1 LAEYTVLKFFSPCP
15 GKQSL
20 PWHFPLYLI
29 YFLPFGIFEQ
39 LALARKNT
47 SYSEMF
53 HCIEIF
59 LSFRIFEQI
68 ALALKTGF
76 ALNSLHWTYIFYH
89 WGFLSNLH
97 LPGKTRVA
105 LKCFIVLNIY
115 FLSFRIFKQLALA
128 RKNTS
133 CSEMFHCIEIF
144 LSFWIFEQLALDLKT
159 EFALNSLCWIYIFYH
174 SGFLSNLRLAWKP
187 RVALKCFTAL
197 KYFHPS
203 VFLSNLRLPWKQD
216 LHWIYCI
223 EYIFFIIQDF
233 WATCACPES
242 RTCIEFTV
250 LNMYFLSFRIFEQL
264 ALALKNT
271 SCPDIFHCIEI
282 FSSFSIFEKLALALK
297 AGLTLNLL
305 HWIYIFYHS
314 VFLSNLRLSWKQ
326 SLPWIHCIEYI
337 FFIIQ
342 DFWATC
348 SCPENR
354 VCHEIFQ
361 AVAAAANPT
370 HPPRTPVLVVY
381 SFRFYLRY
389 GIIVSSEELTL
400 QIFEEHCNLLKDTP
414 TRSRFKI
421 PDLQRSFQ

>member
-1 LAEYTVLKFFSPCP
+1 MSNLHLIW
-15 GKQSL
+15 KQSL
-20 PWHFPLYLI
+20 PWIPCVEYIFFIIQDFWATCAWPENHE
-29 YFLPFGIFEQ
+29 LPW
-39 LALARKNT
+39 NV
-47 SYSEMF
+47 
-53 HCIEIF
+53 
-59 LSFRIFEQI
+59 
-68 ALALKTGF
+68 
-76 ALNSLHWTYIFYH
+76 SLHW
-89 WGFLSNLH
+89 
-97 LPGKTRVA
+97 
-105 LKCFIVLNIY
+105 NI
-115 FLSFRIFKQLALA
+115 
-128 RKNTS
+128 
-133 CSEMFHCIEIF
+133 
-144 LSFWIFEQLALDLKT
+144 
-159 EFALNSLCWIYIFYH
+159 
-174 SGFLSNLRLAWKP
+174 
-187 RVALKCFTAL
+187 
-197 KYFHPS
+197 
-203 VFLSNLRLPWKQD
+203 
-216 LHWIYCI
+216 
-223 EYIFFIIQDF
+223 FIIQDF

-282 FSSFSIFEKLALALK
+282 FSSFSIFEQLALALK

-305 HWIYIFYHS
+305 HWLYIFYHS